1 MVTERNG
8 RRRRHSAAER
18 RAVLQRLAASDQGVV
33 AFCRSESISVETLR
47 RWKEAGSSVSAER
60 APRTT
65 APSGFLDLGALGGA
79 ISLEVDLGGGVMLR
93 VRRG

>member
-8 RRRRHSAAER
+8 RRRRHDASER
-18 RAVLQRLAASDQGVV
+18 RAVLQRLAASDLGMA
-33 AFCRSESISVETLR
+33 AFCRGESISVGTLR
-47 RWKEAGSSVSAER
+47 RWKEAGSGVNAARVS
-60 APRTT
+60 RTA

-79 ISLEVDLGGGVMLR
+79 ISIEVDLGGGVILR